1 MNHAVL
7 VIAVTAL
14 VTMFLRFVPFLLF
27 GGKRETPPYISYLGR
42 LLPYAVMAMLV
53 VYCLRN
59 ISFLSAPF
67 GAPELISCAVAIR
80 ISICGSA
87 APSSAYWGAPPAICC
102 WCSWCSD
109 R

>member
-27 GGKRETPPYISYLGR
+27 GGKRETPAYISYLGR

-67 GAPELISCAVAIR
+67 GVPELISCAVVALLHVWKR
-80 ISICGSA
+80 SSILSILGGTAC
-87 APSSAYWGAPPAICC
+87 YMLLVQLVF
-102 WCSWCSD
+102 
-109 R
+109 

>member
-14 VTMFLRFVPFLLF
+14 VTMLLRFVPFLLF
-27 GGKRETPPYISYLGR
+27 GGKRETPAYISYLGR

-67 GAPELISCAVAIR
+67 GVPELISCAVVALLHVWKR
-80 ISICGSA
+80 SSILSILGGTAC
-87 APSSAYWGAPPAICC
+87 YMLLVQLVF
-102 WCSWCSD
+102 
-109 R
+109 

>member
-14 VTMFLRFVPFLLF
+14 VTMLLRFAPFLAF
-27 GGKRETPPYISYLGR
+27 GGKRETPAYISYLGR

-59 ISFLSAPF
+59 ISFAAAPF
-67 GAPELISCAVAIR
+67 GVPELISCAAVALLHVWKR
-80 ISICGSA
+80 SSILSILGGTAC
-87 APSSAYWGAPPAICC
+87 YMLLVQLVF
-102 WCSWCSD
+102 
-109 R
+109 

>member
-1 MNHAVL
+1 MNHAIL

-27 GGKRETPPYISYLGR
+27 GGKRETPAYISYLGR

-67 GAPELISCAVAIR
+67 GVPELISCAVVALLHVWKR
-80 ISICGSA
+80 SSILSILGGTAC
-87 APSSAYWGAPPAICC
+87 YMLLVQLVF
-102 WCSWCSD
+102 
-109 R
+109 

>member
-27 GGKRETPPYISYLGR
+27 GGKRETPAYISYLGR

-59 ISFLSAPF
+59 ISFLSATF
-67 GAPELISCAVAIR
+67 GVPELISCAVVALLHVWKR
-80 ISICGSA
+80 SSILSILGGTAC
-87 APSSAYWGAPPAICC
+87 YMLLVQLVF
-102 WCSWCSD
+102 
-109 R
+109 

>member
-7 VIAVTAL
+7 VIVVTAL

-27 GGKRETPPYISYLGR
+27 GGKRETPAYISYLGR

-67 GAPELISCAVAIR
+67 GAPELISCAVVALLHVWKR
-80 ISICGSA
+80 SSILSILGGTAC
-87 APSSAYWGAPPAICC
+87 YMLLVQLVF
-102 WCSWCSD
+102 
-109 R
+109 

>member
-14 VTMFLRFVPFLLF
+14 VTAVLRFVPFLIF
-27 GGKRETPPYISYLGR
+27 GGKRETPAYISYLGR

-59 ISFLSAPF
+59 ISFAAAPF
-67 GAPELISCAVAIR
+67 GAPELISCAVVALLHVWKR
-80 ISICGSA
+80 SSILSILGGTVC
-87 APSSAYWGAPPAICC
+87 YMLLVQLVF
-102 WCSWCSD
+102 
-109 R
+109 

>member
-27 GGKRETPPYISYLGR
+27 GVKKETPAYISYLGR

-67 GAPELISCAVAIR
+67 GVPELISCAVVALLHVWKR
-80 ISICGSA
+80 SSILSILGGTAC
-87 APSSAYWGAPPAICC
+87 YMLLVQLVF
-102 WCSWCSD
+102 
-109 R
+109 

>member
-27 GGKRETPPYISYLGR
+27 GGKRETPAYISYLGR

-67 GAPELISCAVAIR
+67 GAPELISCAVVALLHVWKR
-80 ISICGSA
+80 SSILSILGGTVC
-87 APSSAYWGAPPAICC
+87 YMLLVQLVF
-102 WCSWCSD
+102 
-109 R
+109 